1 MRDAPA
7 EEPVRET
14 RVRGKVLLPASVT
27 PKMTRLSGAD
37 SAAG

>member
-1 MRDAPA
+1 MRRPKNPSAK
-7 EEPVRET
+7 RHL
-14 RVRGKVLLPASVT
+14 RGKVLLPAGVT